1 MFELPRLIIT
11 VNQQPRPANSG
22 RDMKVILAV
31 RDTYYEGTW
40 ILMER
45 NLRQLAQPMS
55 VATPA
60 KIKYM
65 GDFSNE
71 IT

>member
-1 MFELPRLIIT
+1 
-11 VNQQPRPANSG
+11 
-22 RDMKVILAV
+22 MKVILAV